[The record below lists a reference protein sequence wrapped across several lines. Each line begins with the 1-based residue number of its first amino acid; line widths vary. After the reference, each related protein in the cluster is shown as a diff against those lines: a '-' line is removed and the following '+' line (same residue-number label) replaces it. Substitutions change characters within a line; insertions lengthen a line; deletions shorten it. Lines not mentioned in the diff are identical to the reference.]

1 GQYFDFFSNN
11 PETHYSHIK
20 GVNWFVHYP
29 YANTPGIEV
38 GSFYSGDPTLDST
51 AHFWA
56 ADGLAAWGLAGVLL
70 ISVLCALVF
79 WLLDS
84 AAQRQN
90 PRLAT
95 LVVCYVAFNLSNISI
110 FTSLL
115 SCGLG
120 LLILLLHLMPTSS
133 PE

>member
-1 GQYFDFFSNN
+1 
-11 PETHYSHIK
+11 
-20 GVNWFVHYP
+20 
-29 YANTPGIEV
+29 
-38 GSFYSGDPTLDST
+38 
-51 AHFWA
+51 
-56 ADGLAAWGLAGVLL
+56 
-70 ISVLCALVF
+70 
-79 WLLDS
+79 LLDS

-115 SCGLG
+115 SGGLG

-133 PE
+133 PEPLEQPIESSAELTPALQP